1 MLSYPRSLAVSFAP
15 YQPNIPELEEF
26 CNSEAVRIAAVS
38 HFYGLLMNIFLTEL
52 EASYLLLEPTWTLLL
67 NQTQRSGGKR
77 PLQSQSSRLLGGRL
91 SSAVE
96 HGSVSG
102 SHRGDQRFRLNEA
115 NFFALERS
123 RKTSLTIPASGFIE
137 ARLVVL
143 FHSGRY
149 LIANPGAGWPAHDL
163 VVVVSITEPQ

>member
-1 MLSYPRSLAVSFAP
+1 MDAFIKSNPAKWWEETAP
-15 YQPNIPELEEF
+15 ISIIAP
-26 CNSEAVRIAAVS
+26 SGREA
-38 HFYGLLMNIFLTEL
+38 E
-52 EASYLLLEPTWTLLL
+52 
-67 NQTQRSGGKR
+67 QR
-77 PLQSQSSRLLGGRL
+77 
-91 SSAVE
+91 